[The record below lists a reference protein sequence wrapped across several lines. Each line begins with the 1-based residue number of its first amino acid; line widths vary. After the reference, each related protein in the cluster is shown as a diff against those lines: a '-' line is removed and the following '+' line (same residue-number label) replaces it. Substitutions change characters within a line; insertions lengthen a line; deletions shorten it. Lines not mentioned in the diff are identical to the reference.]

1 MKNNLMQFEDFLKIK
16 KENSGQVIASITM
29 ATIYEPTERKQMS
42 DNLDVYFQISFT
54 DKEKKLICQA
64 TATGS
69 IPVFALSSRQ
79 IQTMRKTGLWQGQ
92 WDSYCLAGGVIIDGE
107 AYLYCRYANTQ
118 IIDN

>member
-42 DNLDVYFQISFT
+42 DNLDVYLQIAFT

-79 IQTMRKTGLWQGQ
+79 IQTLRKTGIWQGQ
-92 WDSYCLAGGVIIDGE
+92 WDKSCLAGGVILDGE
-107 AYLYCRYANTQ
+107 AYLYSRYANTT
-118 IIDN
+118 ILNN